1 MKNISFNKFTLQ
13 KRKFST
19 QMQYF
24 IILIFLEDNC
34 MSLSS
39 QRTKD
44 TNVWVQA
51 DEWATSIADC
61 VFNAVTVLVML
72 THHIWN

>member
-1 MKNISFNKFTLQ
+1 MKNVSFNNFTLQ
-13 KRKFST
+13 KRNFST

-34 MSLSS
+34 MFLSS

-44 TNVWVQA
+44 TNTWVQA
-51 DEWATSIADC
+51 DELAIFVADC

>member
-1 MKNISFNKFTLQ
+1 MMKNVSFNNFTLQ

-34 MSLSS
+34 MFLSS

-44 TNVWVQA
+44 TN
-51 DEWATSIADC
+51 
-61 VFNAVTVLVML
+61 M
-72 THHIWN
+72 